1 MSPAAGPHAP
11 ASVIPEELSDVP
23 FGDVGEPEPLPPRAP
38 PPPPRLALR
47 ALLPFAIVGGGF
59 ALTAALFASSGEA
72 EQGAPEVLKL
82 PVEIIA
88 LDSAD
93 ANAVVTGTGAVL
105 PSQQIVVVPEVP
117 GRVDWVSDQLLPGGR
132 LSQGDAFAQIDRA
145 NYGVALAA
153 ETTKLQQAQLE
164 LELERG
170 RGEVA
175 KREWA
180 LLGEKDGQ
188 AAAQADA
195 QLALRH
201 PNLKI
206 AELSVQAAEVARDKA
221 RLDLRRTTL
230 SAPFNALVVSEAVDV
245 GQVVGAQSQVATLI
259 GTDRFW
265 VQASLPFDRL
275 SVIDVPGVPRP
286 DGSLPEIGAVAEII
300 QTLPD
305 GKTAVRKGQ
314 VISRSGQLDSQTRS
328 ATVMIAVE
336 RPLDPGPGEQPL
348 YAGAFV
354 DVRITGRPVV
364 GAFRLP
370 RAALRNGDTV
380 WVVDPDE
387 KLQRRTVSLAW
398 SLPEEVM
405 VNGGLQPGDRV
416 VVSAL
421 SAPIAG
427 QPVVVQPTA
436 AEEG

>member
-11 ASVIPEELSDVP
+11 ASVTPEELPELPAVD
-23 FGDVGEPEPLPPRAP
+23 EPTRELQA

-72 EQGAPEVLKL
+72 EQGAPEVIKL

-93 ANAVVTGTGAVL
+93 ANAVVMGTGAVV
-105 PSQQIVVVPEVP
+105 PSRQVVVVPEVS
-117 GRVDWVSDQLLPGGR
+117 GRIDWVSDQLLPGGR

-153 ETTKLQQAQLE
+153 ENTKLQQAQLE

-180 LLGEKDGQ
+180 LLGEKEGQ
-188 AAAQADA
+188 AAAQQADA

-265 VQASLPFDRL
+265 VQASLPSERISAF
-275 SVIDVPGVPRP
+275 DVPGVPRP
-286 DGSLPEIGAVAEII
+286 DGSLPEIGAVAEVF

-305 GKTAVRKGQ
+305 GQISTRKGQ

-328 ATVMIAVE
+328 ATVMISVDK
-336 RPLDPGPGEQPL
+336 PLDPAPGEQPL

-354 DVRITGRPVV
+354 DVRISGRPVA
-364 GAFRLP
+364 GAYRLP
-370 RAALRNGDTV
+370 RQALRNGDTV
-380 WVVDPDE
+380 WIVGPDD

-405 VNGGLQPGDRV
+405 VSGGLQAGDRV
-416 VVSAL
+416 VVSGL
-421 SAPIAG
+421 SAPVVG
-427 QPVVVQPTA
+427 QPVIIQAPA